1 MTTLSVNRNA
11 LKLVQSIIAEHTS
24 LNIAVEKLDDGVTLI
39 DAGIQVQGGYAAGRY
54 ITEICMGGFGTAT
67 VTMANVA
74 GRNLPIITVA
84 TDLPSIALFGAQ
96 YAGWKIVVDG
106 FFAMGSGPARALALK
121 PKNLYAQIQYQD
133 AANTAII
140 VLETSIKP
148 PSEAIA
154 YILREC
160 HVPPENLY
168 VIITPTSSLAGS
180 TQISGRIVETGLHK
194 LTKLGLP
201 PTAVLSC
208 IGAAPIAPV
217 HPKPNVAMGRTNDA
231 ILYGGVAFFNVDF
244 DDDPLLQ
251 RFVEQTPSSTSPD
264 HGKPFAELFKEAGY
278 DFYKIDPALFAPASV
293 IVNNIKTGNVFKAG
307 EIHDNILQ
315 KSFGLS

>member
-1 MTTLSVNRNA
+1 MSTLSVNQNA
-11 LKLVQSIIAEHTS
+11 LKLVQSIIAKHKP
-24 LNIAVEKLDDGVTLI
+24 LNIEVERLDDGVTLI
-39 DAGIQVQGGYAAGRY
+39 DAGIQVQGGYAAGQY

-67 VTMANVA
+67 VGMAA
-74 GRNLPIITVA
+74 FSGLNLPIITVA

-96 YAGWKIVVDG
+96 YAGWKIAVND

-121 PKNLYAQIQYQD
+121 PKGLYAQIQYQD
-133 AANTAII
+133 TANIAIL

-148 PSEAIA
+148 PPEAIA

-160 HVPPENLY
+160 NIPPGNLY

-201 PTAVLSC
+201 PTTVLSC
-208 IGAAPIAPV
+208 IGSAPIAPV
-217 HPKPNVAMGRTNDA
+217 HPKANVAMGRTNDA
-231 ILYGGVAFFNVDF
+231 ILYGGIATFTVDF
-244 DDDPLLQ
+244 DDDTQLKTIVTQ
-251 RFVEQTPSSTSPD
+251 APSSTSPD

-278 DFYKIDPALFAPASV
+278 DFYKIDPALFAPALV
-293 IVNNIKTGNVFKAG
+293 IVNNVRTGTVFKAG
-307 EIHDNILQ
+307 NFQDIILQ
-315 KSFGLS
+315 KSFDLE